1 MSSWLSNVELRRAGH
16 VCLPFETETEKQE
29 AVLAFIHEGL
39 TSGARC
45 VFTGTPEEFAK
56 LNESLEELGIC
67 SKRAG
72 ARGALVFRT
81 VAEAYLTG
89 GEFDPTALIARTEE
103 QIEDALRD
111 GFTGLRRTGELHEEP
126 TDELWRKTIWYESRI
141 NEHFGRRPFAALCRY
156 SRAVISPERVCDLL
170 RAHPVAI
177 VRGEAC
183 DNPFY
188 ERPELALSD
197 DGQARLNWQLR
208 QLLVQHRARRRAETK
223 TVSAVAAAAEL
234 AAELSELRS
243 SLGLPASGPQSGSD

>member
-1 MSSWLSNVELRRAGH
+1 MSPTLSTVELRRGGH
-16 VCLPFETETEKQE
+16 VCLPFETESEKQE

-39 TSGARC
+39 TSGAKC
-45 VFTGTPEEFAK
+45 IFTGTPEEFAT
-56 LNESLEELGIC
+56 LNESLEELGVC

-72 ARGALVFRT
+72 ARGALVFKT
-81 VAEAYLTG
+81 VGEAYLTD
-89 GEFDPTALIARTEE
+89 GEFDPAVLIARTEE
-103 QIEDALRD
+103 QIDEALRD
-111 GFTGLRRTGELHEEP
+111 GFTGLRRTGELREVP
-126 TDELWRKTIWYESRI
+126 PDELWRKAIWYESQI
-141 NEHFGRRPFAALCRY
+141 NEHFGRRPFSTLCRY
-156 SRAVISPERVCDLL
+156 SRAVVSPERMCDLL

-243 SLGLPASGPQSGSD
+243 SIARTQSGSD

>member
-1 MSSWLSNVELRRAGH
+1 MSSSLSTVELRRAGH

-56 LNESLEELGIC
+56 LNESLEQLGIC

-81 VAEAYLTG
+81 TAEAYFTDG
-89 GEFDPTALIARTEE
+89 VFDPEVLLDRTEA
-103 QIEDALRD
+103 QIDEALRS
-111 GFTGLRRTGELHEEP
+111 GFTGLRRTGEMHEVP
-126 TDELWRKTIWYESRI
+126 TEELWRKTIWYESRV
-141 NEHFGRRPFAALCRY
+141 NEHFARRPFSALCRY
-156 SRAVISPERVCDLL
+156 SRAAVSPERIRDLL

-208 QLLVQHRARRRAETK
+208 QLLVQHRARRRLETK
-223 TVSAVAAAAEL
+223 SMSAVAAAAEL

-243 SLGLPASGPQSGSD
+243 SLGLPQSGSD